1 MRSRWNLPIYLG
13 FVAISLLVMSVIVG
27 NLHLTYPWSN
37 PFRLVATF
45 ATGDGILV
53 NNEVYMNGTK
63 VGKVAELTPVDA
75 HARVVMEIDDSQALP
90 IYRDATAEI
99 RKKNL
104 LGETY
109 VELSRGDAASGSLG
123 SGDAIPL
130 SQTLQTV
137 QIDQVLAILDP
148 QTRQRLQLLING
160 GGDALANRGADMNRE
175 AHSLEQLTT
184 ALNGPAA
191 VLQTRREQLAAIVVE
206 LEKLYTVL
214 ARQRDQVRDEFI
226 TWNQVTAQL
235 AAQEEAIKG
244 TVVQADHLLSSLDAL
259 VTGEVGNLRA
269 TLQELAPALQTT
281 NGFLD
286 QTNDILGTL
295 APYRRSIHD
304 VFPNLGTSFQDVTS
318 SGQHLWSV
326 YSLSDCNTG
335 CQAPSPA
342 AAHVVAPNAVWAAV
356 MGGAG

>member
-1 MRSRWNLPIYLG
+1 MRSRWNLPIYLVY
-13 FVAISLLVMSVIVG
+13 VAVCLMVMSVVVG
-27 NLHLTYPWSN
+27 NMHLTYPWSN
-37 PFRLVATF
+37 PYRLVATF

-63 VGKVAELTPVDA
+63 VGKVANVTAVDG
-75 HARVVMEIDDSQALP
+75 HARVEMVIDDTNALP
-90 IYRDATAEI
+90 IYRDATAEV

-109 VELSRGDAASGSLG
+109 IEISRGTPTSGTLARGG
-123 SGDAIPL
+123 SIPL
-130 SQTLQTV
+130 AQTLQTV

-148 QTRQRLQLLING
+148 QTRERLQLLING
-160 GGDALANRGADMNRE
+160 AGDALANRGADMNSE
-175 AHSLEQLTT
+175 AHSLDQLATS
-184 ALNGPAA
+184 LNGPAA
-191 VLQTRREQLAAIVVE
+191 VLQTRQEQLAAIVLE
-206 LEKLYTVL
+206 LQKLYDLL
-214 ARQRDQVRDEFI
+214 AKQRDQVRDEFV

-244 TVVQADHLLSSLDAL
+244 TVVQADQFLSSVDAIL
-259 VTGEVGNLRA
+259 NGEVGNIRS
-269 TLQELAPALQTT
+269 TLQQLTPALQTT

-286 QTNDILGTL
+286 QTNDILGVL

-304 VFPNLGTSFQDVTS
+304 VFPNLGTSFQDVTPD
-318 SGQHLWSV
+318 GQHLWSV
-326 YSLSDCNTG
+326 FSVSDCNTG
-335 CQAPSPA
+335 CQPPAPA